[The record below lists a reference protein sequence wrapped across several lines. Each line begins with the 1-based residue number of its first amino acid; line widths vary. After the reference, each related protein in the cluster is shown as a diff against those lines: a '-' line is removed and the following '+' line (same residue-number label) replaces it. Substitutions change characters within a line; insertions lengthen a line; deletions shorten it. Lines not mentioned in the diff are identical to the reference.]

1 MLRVE
6 GISKKYKQFE
16 IKNITFQANP
26 GDYFML
32 LGPSGAGKSVI
43 LEIIAGLIKHDEGRI
58 LVDDIEVS
66 GLSISKRN
74 VGLVFQDLA
83 IFPNMNVAQNIGY
96 PIRRKGFKRVDE
108 KSKVLQIAEK
118 LSIAHLL
125 ERNPSSLSGGE
136 LQRVALARTLAL
148 EPKVLLLDEPL
159 SAVDVQLRS
168 GLMALLRGL
177 NREGQTIVH
186 VTHDYDEAISLGTNV
201 AVVNN
206 GSIVQTGTPVD
217 VFRNP
222 ASEFVAN
229 FSGIKN
235 FFQGT
240 IFEKT
245 EHDLRC
251 FVTGNI
257 KIWLYTDDAVG
268 EGFISFS
275 ENSVA
280 VSIEKPDSSA
290 INTYKGIIV
299 DVFQQKH
306 GFEIWVDVGINI
318 AALVT
323 WESVERLD
331 LRPNKEVWVSVKANA
346 LRFIEKI

>member
-1 MLRVE
+1 MLKVE

-32 LGPSGAGKSVI
+32 LGPSGAGKSII
-43 LEIIAGLIKHDEGRI
+43 LEVIAGLIKQDEGQI
-58 LVDDIEVS
+58 FVDDIEVS
-66 GLSISKRN
+66 SLSISKRN

-83 IFPNMNVAQNIGY
+83 IFPNMSVAQNIGY
-96 PIRRKGFKRVDE
+96 PLRRKGIK
-108 KSKVLQIAEK
+108 KVEERRSIQQIAEK
-118 LSIAHLL
+118 LTISHLL
-125 ERNPSSLSGGE
+125 ERNPISLSGGE

-168 GLMALLRGL
+168 GLMALLRNL

-206 GSIVQTGTPVD
+206 GSIVQTGSPVE

-240 IFEKT
+240 IQERT

-251 FVTGNI
+251 FFTGNI
-257 KIWLYTDDAVG
+257 KLWLYAEDPVG
-268 EGFISFS
+268 EGFVSFS

-280 VSIEKPDSSA
+280 VSLEKPDSSA
-290 INTYKGIIV
+290 VNTFRGTIV
-299 DVFQQKH
+299 DIFQQKH
-306 GFEIWVDVGINI
+306 GFEIWVDVGIKI

-323 WESVERLD
+323 WESVERLE
-331 LRPNKEVWVSVKANA
+331 LIPHKEVWVSIKANA

>member
-1 MLRVE
+1 MLKVE
-6 GISKKYKQFE
+6 GISKQFRE
-16 IKNITFQANP
+16 FALNDITFTVNQ

-43 LEIIAGLIKHDEGRI
+43 LEIIAGVIKPSKGQIFIEGI
-58 LVDDIEVS
+58 DVAKA
-66 GLSISKRN
+66 SIGKRN

-83 IFPNMNVAQNIGY
+83 VFPNMSVGQNIGY
-96 PIRRKGFKRVDE
+96 PLRRKGIKKIDE
-108 KSKVLQIAEK
+108 KKRVLQIAEK

-125 ERNPSSLSGGE
+125 ERDPASLSGGE

-168 GLMALLRGL
+168 GLKALLRGL

-186 VTHDYDEAISLGTNV
+186 VTHDYDEAISLGSNV

-206 GSIVQTGTPVD
+206 GRIVQTGTPVE

-222 ASEFVAN
+222 SSEFVAN

-235 FFQGT
+235 FFQGSIT
-240 IFEKT
+240 DTT
-245 EHDLRC
+245 EHGLKG
-251 FVTGNI
+251 FAINGLKV
-257 KIWLYTDDAVG
+257 WLYADEVEVNGFVSFPESAV
-268 EGFISFS
+268 S
-275 ENSVA
+275 
-280 VSIEKPDSSA
+280 VSIEKPELSA
-290 INTYKGIIV
+290 INNFQGKIV
-299 DVFQQKH
+299 DIFPQKF
-306 GFEIWVDVGINI
+306 GFEVWVDVGINI

-323 WESVERLD
+323 WESVERLNLKTGKD
-331 LRPNKEVWVSVKANA
+331 IWLSVKANSV
-346 LRFIEKI
+346 RFIPMA